1 VTSFKNRRPVPSV
14 LTSARGGP
22 RWRRALALWWV
33 PAGALLAGLVLLL
46 PAALPLSR
54 PLLDA
59 EQRALAPTRP
69 TEGVLVIDIDD
80 ASLAALRDDFG
91 PWPYRR
97 GVYALLIEQLREAGA
112 RAIAIDLLLA
122 DTHDG
127 DVALARTLARPGAPV
142 ILGMAGLHHGADDDL
157 PPAAATVEASAHV
170 PAEPWPTLALPARSV
185 WPAADTPPRVG
196 VITTPLDDDG
206 RLRTLPLWHEA
217 RGRRWPAMPLAVWQA
232 VGGDTHADW
241 PLTAEGRVWLALPG
255 PAGAPPVLPLAQVV
269 STPSMLDDAVHDRV
283 VFIGSS
289 ALLADTVMTNG
300 GQATGTTVLAQ
311 AYAALRDRSVLTPAP
326 AGSAALLLAI
336 GVLPALWTARRGRA
350 ALRQDTA
357 TAGLAALLVAAAGA
371 FALLSWRMPINPLPA
386 LAALL
391 TGLGLAAA
399 ARQRWLAERQQQ
411 LEYENAVTAAAS
423 QAKSE
428 FLANVSHEIRTPMN
442 ALLGVAELLAETE
455 LSPVQR
461 RHVEVFHQSGQALH
475 DLINDLLDISK
486 IEAGRFELDHAPF
499 ALNPVLEQ
507 LIALMRPRAE
517 QKGLQLALHR
527 SDDLPPRVV
536 GDRKR
541 LEQVLLN
548 LLGNA
553 LKFTA
558 VGSVT
563 LSARTEHDDVR
574 FEVADTGIGIVP
586 SKLEAIFEPFTQAD
600 TSITR
605 HYGGTGLGLAITR
618 KVVALMGGRIEVES
632 RPGEGSRFVVI
643 APLRPAT
650 DMAET
655 ADPVTTSAQGPA
667 SAGPRLLLAEDNEVN
682 VYLFEAMLHGSGA
695 QIDTAPNGPSAL
707 EMAERQRYDLI
718 FMDVQMPGLD
728 GLTVTRRLREFEATH
743 GRVRTPVVALTANA
757 YASDVQASVAAGCD
771 EHLSKPYTK
780 RQLAMLVARWAA
792 PTASPD
798 IVSPEVPAPAAL
810 DGGAALARLGGN
822 HELFERVHAHAAV
835 FVAQW
840 SQDYELA
847 RDSGHRERLRALAHD
862 LAVVADGI
870 AAPALSQAAVR
881 LEASLAAD
889 DRHIIDAPP
898 AEVLRALEPVIV
910 ALTRSS
916 ETTLR

>member
-1 VTSFKNRRPVPSV
+1 VT
-14 LTSARGGP
+14 TAT
-22 RWRRALALWWV
+22 RWRRAFALWWV
-33 PAGALLAGLVLLL
+33 PAGALLVGLLLLL
-46 PAALPLSR
+46 PAARSLSR

-59 EQRALAPTRP
+59 GQRLLAPSRAP
-69 TEGVLVIDIDD
+69 DGVLVIDIDD
-80 ASLAALRDDFG
+80 ASLAALRDTFG

-122 DTHDG
+122 DAHEG

-142 ILGMAGLHHGADDDL
+142 VLGAAGLRHGADDL
-157 PPAAATVEASAHV
+157 PPASAADDAQAHI
-170 PAEPWPTLALPARSV
+170 PAAPWPTLALPARSV
-185 WPAADTPPRVG
+185 WPAPDTPPRVG

-206 RLRTLPLWHEA
+206 QLRTLPLWHEA
-217 RGRRWPAMPLAVWQA
+217 HDRRWPAMPLAVWQA
-232 VGGDTHADW
+232 VDNANPTNRPDW

-255 PAGAPPVLPLAQVV
+255 PAGAPPVLPLAQVINAP
-269 STPSMLDDAVHDRV
+269 STLAEAVEGRV

-289 ALLADTVMTNG
+289 ALLADTVMTSG
-300 GQATGTTVLAQ
+300 GQASGTTVLAL
-311 AYAALRDRSVLTPAP
+311 AYAALRDHTTLTPAP
-326 AGSAALLLAI
+326 VGSAAWLLLLA
-336 GVLPALWTARRGRA
+336 VLPSLWTARRGRA
-350 ALRQDTA
+350 TPGLDALG
-357 TAGLAALLVAAAGA
+357 AGLTTLLVVAISGAALVA
-371 FALLSWRMPINPLPA
+371 WRMPINALPA
-386 LAALL
+386 LAALA

-399 ARQRWLAERQQQ
+399 ARQRWLSRRQRQ

-455 LSPVQR
+455 LTPVQR
-461 RHVEVFHQSGQALH
+461 RHVEVFRQSGQALH

-499 ALNPVLEQ
+499 ALNAVLEQ

-517 QKGLQLALHR
+517 QKGLRLALQC
-527 SDDLPPRVV
+527 SDDLPARVV

-563 LSARTEHDDVR
+563 LSASVERSGAGGLR
-574 FEVADTGIGIVP
+574 FEVRDTGIGIVP
-586 SKLEAIFEPFTQAD
+586 SKLESIFEPFTQAD

-618 KVVALMGGRIEVES
+618 SVVALMGGRIEIAS
-632 RPGEGSRFVVI
+632 TPGEGSRFVVI
-643 APLRPAT
+643 VPLRPCSETGEA
-650 DMAET
+650 AEP
-655 ADPVTTSAQGPA
+655 AAVAVDRSA
-667 SAGPRLLLAEDNEVN
+667 SAGPRVLLAEDNEVN
-682 VYLFEAMLHGSGA
+682 VYLFEAMLQGSGA
-695 QIDTAPNGPSAL
+695 QIDTAPNGPTAL
-707 EMAERQRYDLI
+707 EMAEHQRYDLI

-728 GLTVTRRLREFEATH
+728 GLTVTRRLREFEAQH
-743 GRVRTPVVALTANA
+743 RRRRTPVVALTANA

-771 EHLSKPYTK
+771 AHLSKPYTK
-780 RQLAMLVARWAA
+780 QQLAELVVRWATTAA
-792 PTASPD
+792 PDAYDEPAA
-798 IVSPEVPAPAAL
+798 EAPAPAAL
-810 DGGAALARLGGN
+810 DTAIALARVDGN
-822 HELFERVHAHAAV
+822 HELYERVRAHAAV
-835 FVAQW
+835 FVGQW
-840 SQDYELA
+840 SQDYEVA
-847 RDSGHRERLRALAHD
+847 RHSGHRERLRALAHD

-870 AAPALSQAAVR
+870 AAPALSEAAAR

-889 DRHIIDAPP
+889 DRTATDTPT
-898 AEVLRALEPVIV
+898 EVLKALGPVIV
-910 ALTRSS
+910 ALTRSG
-916 ETTLR
+916 ETALR